1 MAPEPASG
9 PHGTP
14 SILTQPE
21 WREYVGTFT
30 PGITPEPNAS
40 YVPAENTKSSA
51 SNRDEFQTLQTHRQN
66 CSTAPARLTLPGE
79 SVNVT
84 ESQKNLD
91 TNFFI
96 TEIRNEDKV
105 KEMVIPLA
113 KSIKRELL
121 HFPSNQVRWRIID
134 VSFNFFQGW
143 KSEKSANGSIHNRQ
157 KSNIATLCYSK

>member
-30 PGITPEPNAS
+30 PGITPEPNTS
-40 YVPAENTKSSA
+40 YIPPENTKSSA
-51 SNRDEFQTLQTHRQN
+51 SNREEIQTLQKYRQN
-66 CSTAPARLTLPGE
+66 CLTAPARLTLPGE
-79 SVNVT
+79 SATVSDN
-84 ESQKNLD
+84 QKNVSTD
-91 TNFFI
+91 FFI
-96 TEIRNEDKV
+96 TEIRNENKV

-121 HFPSNQVRWRIID
+121 HFPSNQV
-134 VSFNFFQGW
+134 
-143 KSEKSANGSIHNRQ
+143 
-157 KSNIATLCYSK
+157 